1 MTSPHNFN
9 SDWDYHDS
17 LLEPWQLKLRDDM
30 ENGDIN
36 PEIYENIIWD
46 KFDEIC
52 EYIDDRH
59 FDVLERVYKELFE
72 LEREP

>member
-17 LLEPWQLKLRDDM
+17 PLEPWQLKLRDDM
-30 ENGDIN
+30 ENGDID

-52 EYIDDRH
+52 EYIDEKYY
-59 FDVLERVYKELFE
+59 DVLERVYRELFE

>member
-1 MTSPHNFN
+1 MTSPHNFD
-9 SDWDYHDS
+9 SDSDYFDS

-30 ENGDIN
+30 ENGDID

-52 EYIDDRH
+52 EYIDEKYY
-59 FDVLERVYKELFE
+59 DVLERVYKELFE